1 MVQIQ
6 LCLFLLGSHI
16 SSPRLGQ
23 VSNADAHGQMWT
35 CSDYH
40 LATRYKF
47 AIIGQFW
54 GERTDAESWLT
65 WLNLNL
71 HWTNLESRWYRFHV
85 FFLTGTLLNSPS
97 WWLNHPMYSQIGSC
111 LQVYRGKY
119 SKNLFTN
126 SRQMPCCIVRCS
138 DFWAHSISPPNSIF
152 NPINLSYISLEQFNY
167 TPRSLIENRL
177 VNNIDTLIS

>member
-1 MVQIQ
+1 MQTMGGEGTSSISKYLITYIYIYTCHKEFMVQIQ

-71 HWTNLESRWYRFHV
+71 H
-85 FFLTGTLLNSPS
+85 
-97 WWLNHPMYSQIGSC
+97 
-111 LQVYRGKY
+111 
-119 SKNLFTN
+119 
-126 SRQMPCCIVRCS
+126 
-138 DFWAHSISPPNSIF
+138 
-152 NPINLSYISLEQFNY
+152 
-167 TPRSLIENRL
+167 
-177 VNNIDTLIS
+177 